1 MFFPFL
7 KPWLRSVKYNYL
19 YKSACKHAADNSI
32 SPVALPGAFIVGCG
46 RSGTT
51 LLGDILSSHNEV
63 SYLFEPYYLWAAIDP
78 RLDIL
83 NLFADI
89 EPSLYLDDSFFLAE
103 HKHRFE
109 RCLTKFIQNK
119 KANLLIEKTP
129 LNIFRIGWIEKIYP
143 GAKFIHIVRDGF
155 DVAKSIERLATTNS
169 YKIFGK
175 PNLNQ
180 WWGNNNIKWKTLR
193 KDSVSM
199 KSHELRE
206 IDLLDTHISKAA
218 YEWSLSLKEAELWQ
232 AKLGDRFL
240 AITYQQLV
248 EYPLEKLTEIA
259 CFLEIELDP
268 IWLEKVISGIH
279 SAKSYSSTQ
288 IVLPKAICRE
298 FNYYQEKYGFLP
310 RAQSSN

>member
-199 KSHELRE
+199 KYHELKE

-288 IVLPKAICRE
+288 IVLPEAICRE